1 MQSDVRCPSP
11 MRAPHSRHQSAT
23 VAPSLRGHVMSL
35 ASRAGGRHP
44 LGEAKKDPRKFPLPK
59 VAGFYPT
66 PSVGECSATV
76 HTAVCHAPL
85 MMHRGSL
92 CNSCAAA
99 SAVGGREGGG
109 RGETHSESSV
119 PKLGKSSRY
128 FRHVCNHGCVPYPQ
142 IIPLLRRS
150 EGTHGEACEVVAVRL
165 DMVKRFVHDEEQ
177 HRQSDEHFERKNTK

>member
-1 MQSDVRCPSP
+1 
-11 MRAPHSRHQSAT
+11 
-23 VAPSLRGHVMSL
+23 MSCL
-35 ASRAGGRHP
+35 WPLVPAGAIR
-44 LGEAKKDPRKFPLPK
+44 LDKKDPRKFPLRK
-59 VAGFYPT
+59 VAGSYPT
-66 PSVGECSATV
+66 PSVGKCSATV
-76 HTAVCHAPL
+76 HTAVGHAPL

-99 SAVGGREGGG
+99 SAVGGRERGG

-128 FRHVCNHGCVPYPQ
+128 FRHVCTHGCVPYPQ